1 MPKNRYKDNVVV
13 MNGSKRPQSN
23 LSHTSHSYL
32 PPESPSLSLPSSV
45 DPAFDA
51 MHGRNQAE
59 IHKEMLKMTEPIKLP
74 EPTVPKVEPMKPDAF
89 LPSNRSSYATSN
101 YGTSMTSSSSRPSGL
116 LNLHESL
123 SSNGISN
130 GGLSNGVSN
139 GVTRSVPEPVQQKP
153 VEEPVQ
159 KPVEADPV
167 ETERKSILK
176 TPTSQ
181 VGDDRMRKLSSSSN
195 VSQKRVT
202 MSEDV
207 EQEDD
212 SDEEPMCEVIEDRK
226 CFQPFQITG
235 QTW

>member
-1 MPKNRYKDNVVV
+1 

-23 LSHTSHSYL
+23 LSQTSHSYL
-32 PPESPSLSLPSSV
+32 PPESPSLSIPSSV

-51 MHGRNQAE
+51 INGRNQAE
-59 IHKEMLKMTEPIKLP
+59 IHKEMLKMTEPVKLP
-74 EPTVPKVEPMKPDAF
+74 EPSVPKVEPMKPDAF
-89 LPSNRSSYATSN
+89 LPSNRASYSN
-101 YGTSMTSSSSRPSGL
+101 TTYGTSSSRPSGL
-116 LNLHESL
+116 LNLHESI

-130 GGLSNGVSN
+130 GGMSN
-139 GVTRSVPEPVQQKP
+139 GVTRPAPEPIQKP
-153 VEEPVQ
+153 VDEPVQ
-159 KPVEADPV
+159 KPVEADPI

-181 VGDDRMRKLSSSSN
+181 VGEDRLRKLSSSSN

-207 EQEDD
+207 NQEDD

>member
-1 MPKNRYKDNVVV
+1 

-23 LSHTSHSYL
+23 LSQASHSYL
-32 PPESPSLSLPSSV
+32 PPESPSLSIPSSV
-45 DPAFDA
+45 DPAYDA

-59 IHKEMLKMTEPIKLP
+59 IHKEMLKMTEPVKLP
-74 EPTVPKVEPMKPDAF
+74 EPSVPKVEPMKPDAF
-89 LPSNRSSYATSN
+89 LPSTRSSYGSSS
-101 YGTSMTSSSSRPSGL
+101 YGTTSTRTNGL
-116 LNLHESL
+116 LNLHDSVN
-123 SSNGISN
+123 SNGIS
-130 GGLSNGVSN
+130 GGISNGVS
-139 GVTRSVPEPVQQKP
+139 RSAPEPVQKP

-159 KPVEADPV
+159 KPVEADPI

-181 VGDDRMRKLSSSSN
+181 VGEDRMRKLSSSSS

-207 EQEDD
+207 NQEDD

-226 CFQPFQITG
+226 CFEPFQISKNYFFCLQG
-235 QTW
+235 S

>member
-1 MPKNRYKDNVVV
+1 

-207 EQEDD
+207 EQDDD

-226 CFQPFQITG
+226 CFQSFRLPVKHG
-235 QTW
+235 DHC